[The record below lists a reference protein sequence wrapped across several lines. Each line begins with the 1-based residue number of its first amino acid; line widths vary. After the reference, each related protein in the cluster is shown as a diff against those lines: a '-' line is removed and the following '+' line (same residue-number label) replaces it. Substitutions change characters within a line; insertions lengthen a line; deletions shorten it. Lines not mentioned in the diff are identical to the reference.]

1 MKTLNLLLMGSLLAL
16 AGCAAHN
23 IREGGECK
31 SNGDCVKP
39 LDCSGGTC
47 VREHFSAGHKCETD
61 ADCMGTNRCIDRKC
75 Q

>member
-1 MKTLNLLLMGSLLAL
+1 MKTLNLILLSSLFVF

-23 IREGGECK
+23 VREGGECK

-47 VREHFSAGHKCETD
+47 VREHFSSGHKCEAD
-61 ADCMGTNRCIDRKC
+61 ADCMGVNRCIDRKC